1 MLNVGVVSYTAGA
14 VAFLILTLV
23 LVTGWRGR
31 LQGGLLVMAST
42 VSAIWAAGLALQ
54 TAGIWTAPQLTA
66 ILETLRLLAWLLFL
80 LHLLDSVPGSDQ
92 RRRIRAASVALYA
105 VCAVLVIVP
114 LAYPSLAGGT
124 LNPQMVAK
132 GVFISY
138 AGLSVS
144 GLWLVELLF
153 RNTRQESR
161 WAVKFLCLGVG
172 GMFAYDFFLYSDA
185 LLFSHIDPSYWNAR
199 GAIDALVVPLI
210 AVSAARNP
218 QWSLDVFISR
228 RIVLHTATLLSA
240 GAYLLL
246 MAGAGYYIKVFG
258 GHWGPVLQVVF
269 LFGAGVMLLALMFS
283 GQLRAQIR
291 VFVSKNFFNYQYD
304 YREEWLR
311 FTGTLSRCREHPD
324 AKVCVIT
331 AIANIVESPS
341 GILWSRDGDS
351 LYPAARW
358 NLPEPPPLS
367 QSVDSAFV
375 RFLERTNWVI
385 DLDEFEHSPE
395 HYESMRLPDWLSAV
409 PKAWLVVPLPDEGR
423 LRGFVVLCRPRARV
437 DFDWEVRDLLKTA
450 ACQAAS
456 YLGQLDAVEAL
467 AEARQ
472 FEGFNRL
479 SAFLLHDLKNIIAQQ
494 SLIINSASKHKQN
507 PAFVDDA
514 VRIME
519 HSVTKMNRLMQL
531 LRSGVTGSE
540 TMQVDLLRLLT
551 NVVASRSGREPV
563 PELINEAGEDVI
575 VSADRD
581 RLGAAI
587 GNVVQNA
594 QEATPKDGRVV
605 VRLALERQQAVI
617 SVTDTG
623 SGMAQAFIRER
634 LFRPFDTTKGDT
646 GMGIGAYET
655 REYVRSLGGEL
666 EVESEQQR
674 GTTFRIVLP
683 AIQSD
688 GEAFRSGGDEQREAL
703 G

>member
-1 MLNVGVVSYTAGA
+1 MINVGVVSYTAGA

-31 LQGGLLVMAST
+31 LQGGLLVLAST
-42 VSAIWAAGLALQ
+42 VSATWAGGLALQ

-66 ILETLRLLAWLLFL
+66 VLETLRFMVWLLFL
-80 LHLLDSVPGSDQ
+80 LHLLDSVHAPDQ
-92 RRRIRAASVALYA
+92 RRLVRIGSVALYG
-105 VCAVLVIVP
+105 VCAALVTVS
-114 LAYPSLAGGT
+114 LAYPALAGWV
-124 LNPQMVAK
+124 LNPQLLAK
-132 GVFISY
+132 IVFIGY

-161 WAVKFLCLGVG
+161 WATKFLCLGVG
-172 GMFAYDFFLYSDA
+172 GMFAYDFFMYSDA
-185 LLFSHIDPSYWNAR
+185 LLFSHIDPSYWSAR

-218 QWSLDVFISR
+218 QWSLDVFVSR

-311 FTGTLSRCREHPD
+311 FTGTLSRCREHADP
-324 AKVCVIT
+324 KVCVIT

-341 GILWSRDGDS
+341 GILWSGDGDAM
-351 LYPAARW
+351 YPVARW
-358 NLPEPPPLS
+358 NIPEPPPLS
-367 QSVDSAFV
+367 QPIDSVFV
-375 RFLERTNWVI
+375 HFLERTNWVV
-385 DLDEFEHSPE
+385 DLDEVERSPE
-395 HYESMRLPDWLSAV
+395 HYEGMRLPKWLSEM

-423 LRGFVVLCRPRARV
+423 LRGFVVLSRPRARV
-437 DFDWEVRDLLKTA
+437 EFDWEVRDLLKTA

-456 YLGQLDAVEAL
+456 YLGQLDAVKAL

-479 SAFLLHDLKNIIAQQ
+479 SAFLLHDLKNLIAQQ
-494 SLIINSASKHKQN
+494 SLIINSASKHKHN

-531 LRSGVTGSE
+531 LRSGVAGSE
-540 TMQVDLLRLLT
+540 SVHVDLSRLVAD
-551 NVVASRSGREPV
+551 VVAARAGREPS
-563 PELINEAGEDVI
+563 PELINDAGAEVI

-581 RLGAAI
+581 RLSAAI

-594 QEATPKDGRVV
+594 QEATPKDGKVV
-605 VRLALERQQAVI
+605 VRLTLEGRQAVI
-617 SVTDTG
+617 TVRDTG
-623 SGMAQAFIRER
+623 SGMAQTFIRER

-655 REYVRSLGGEL
+655 REYVRSLGGDL
-666 EVESEQQR
+666 QVESVQDQ
-674 GTTFRIVLP
+674 GTTFRIALP
-683 AIQSD
+683 AIQDD
-688 GEAFRSGGDEQREAL
+688 GAAARGSNEQREAL